1 MWHRAPDCAGG
12 RVGPWSPPCLENC
25 PLATRAACTTIE
37 LVLGLLGREPPPR
50 DHRQG
55 RGVYSFREGETRPYD
70 HVGEGLEHAGPVS
83 PILFAPSDRPAARV
97 REASW
102 QTFAGH
108 DGTLGY
114 YGRVRGPDYDQCRVH
129 IVFCILYL
137 YFGRVQ
143 RDQITTSQCTLYFV
157 SGEAGCIVSN
167 ILGLEKKIVQ
177 CLWK

>member
-1 MWHRAPDCAGG
+1 MPCQFKINLREECKQELVTWSKTENGLRRVDGRCVWHRAPDCAGG

-37 LVLGLLGREPPPR
+37 LPLGLSPREPPPR

-114 YGRVRGPDYDQCRVH
+114 YGRVRRPDYDQRVH
-129 IVFCILYL
+129 IVFC
-137 YFGRVQ
+137 
-143 RDQITTSQCTLYFV
+143 
-157 SGEAGCIVSN
+157 
-167 ILGLEKKIVQ
+167 K
-177 CLWK
+177 W

>member
-1 MWHRAPDCAGG
+1 MPSQFKIHLRKECQQELVTWSKTENGLRRVEGRCVWHRAPDCAGG

-37 LVLGLLGREPPPR
+37 LPLGLAENHHHATTGRA
-50 DHRQG
+50 
-55 RGVYSFREGETRPYD
+55 GVYILSGKEKHAPMTIR
-70 HVGEGLEHAGPVS
+70 EGLEHAGPVS

-114 YGRVRGPDYDQCRVH
+114 YGRVRGPDYDQCK
-129 IVFCILYL
+129 
-137 YFGRVQ
+137 
-143 RDQITTSQCTLYFV
+143 CTLYFV
-157 SGEAGCIVSN
+157 SWLHCF
-167 ILGLEKKIVQ
+167 
-177 CLWK
+177 

>member
-1 MWHRAPDCAGG
+1 MVPSLPGKLPACYSCCLHNHRAAP
-12 RVGPWSPPCLENC
+12 RS
-25 PLATRAACTTIE
+25 
-37 LVLGLLGREPPPR
+37 GREPPPR

>member
-1 MWHRAPDCAGG
+1 MPCQFKINLREECQQELVSWSKTENGLRRVEGRCVWHTAPDCAGG

-37 LVLGLLGREPPPR
+37 LLLGLAENHHHATTGRA
-50 DHRQG
+50 
-55 RGVYSFREGETRPYD
+55 GVYILSGKEKHAPMTIR
-70 HVGEGLEHAGPVS
+70 EGLEHAGPVS

-114 YGRVRGPDYDQCRVH
+114 YGRVRGPDYHQRVSAH
-129 IVFCILYL
+129 CIL
-137 YFGRVQ
+137 
-143 RDQITTSQCTLYFV
+143 
-157 SGEAGCIVSN
+157 
-167 ILGLEKKIVQ
+167 
-177 CLWK
+177 